1 MKLYRLTKT
10 RFLASAWSGLGA
22 REGGGRWNSVGTSM
36 VYLSEAASLT
46 MLETLVHLNA
56 AGLLDS
62 FTLLCIE
69 ADEGLSQTVDTAQ
82 LPQGWAASE
91 APQALALLGDAW
103 TASGASPLLRV
114 PSAVSPV
121 EFNYLLNPDH
131 PDAGAIV
138 SSAKSVPFAFDERL
152 K

>member
-10 RFLASAWSGLGA
+10 RYLSSAWSGYGA
-22 REGGGRWNSVGTSM
+22 REGGGRWNNPGTSM

-56 AGLLDS
+56 ARLLDS
-62 FTLLCIE
+62 FTLLCVE
-69 ADEGLSQTVDTAQ
+69 AGETLSQTVDIAR
-82 LPQGWAASE
+82 LPKDWAASE
-91 APQALALLGDAW
+91 ASPALAALGDEWA
-103 TASGASPLLRV
+103 TSQSSALLRV

-121 EFNYLLNPDH
+121 EFNYLLNPIH
-131 PDAGAIV
+131 PDTPSILA
-138 SSAKSVPFAFDERL
+138 SAKAIPFRFDERL